1 MQAGI
6 KILILWCFAAAGS
19 AWVSA
24 QQTPLYSQ
32 YMLNKFLVNPAVAGG
47 NSYTT
52 VNLIAREQYLGFVN
66 APRTVA
72 LTGQTRLMNDSYIMR
87 KLQVRKDASQAS
99 RIARVGLGGSIFSD
113 RNGIISKTGL
123 QLSYAYHINF
133 DNSFQLSMGLTGS
146 VFQFKLDDSEEY
158 IVDPAD
164 PLLLGS
170 RKQFWV
176 PDATFGVFITNNKL
190 YGGAAMTDLFGSKLK
205 LGSSYFQDNFRT
217 ARNYTVMGGYRMPLA
232 TDFLLE
238 PSFLLRANV
247 YGLTGDINVRAFYMS
262 DYWLGLSWRTDNSL
276 ITMAGVTIDMFY
288 FGYAY
293 DATLG
298 TLRNY
303 SSGSHE
309 LILGIRFGDTSTRRY
324 RWIRKDETEFAM

>member
-1 MQAGI
+1 
-6 KILILWCFAAAGS
+6 
-19 AWVSA
+19 
-24 QQTPLYSQ
+24 
-32 YMLNKFLVNPAVAGG
+32 
-47 NSYTT
+47 
-52 VNLIAREQYLGFVN
+52 
-66 APRTVA
+66 
-72 LTGQTRLMNDSYIMR
+72 
-87 KLQVRKDASQAS
+87 
-99 RIARVGLGGSIFSD
+99 
-113 RNGIISKTGL
+113 
-123 QLSYAYHINF
+123 
-133 DNSFQLSMGLTGS
+133 MGLTGS